1 MEGGFI
7 HCQKKCSKLTW
18 CYFNVKG
25 FFLIQI
31 PQAISPF
38 VITVV
43 HAVIYFLQGPP
54 METSI
59 DSLSAKRKK
68 GQKNKRSN
76 QRRSMGELL
85 VLPFLS
91 KFPIPS
97 VSNVSQ
103 KKVLNE

>member
-1 MEGGFI
+1 
-7 HCQKKCSKLTW
+7 
-18 CYFNVKG
+18 V
-25 FFLIQI
+25 
-31 PQAISPF
+31 
-38 VITVV
+38 VIN
-43 HAVIYFLQGPP
+43 FLQGPP
-54 METSI
+54 METSV

-103 KKVLNE
+103 NKVLNE